1 MRLWMRLIIV
11 TESYRDIKS
20 LAKARLYAKII
31 ILEIM
36 ALIISHVI
44 IRKVKAHSSDEDQ
57 VRCNDRFTSGCTTS
71 IFLRF
76 RENFHLATRGA

>member
-20 LAKARLYAKII
+20 LAKARL

-44 IRKVKAHSSDEDQ
+44 IWKVKAHSSDEDQ
-57 VRCNDRFTSGCTTS
+57 VRCNDRFTPGCTTS